1 MSLHSLVVCS
11 DEKIIRVLRRVLSD
25 LEIGM
30 ENCIDAESAV
40 RKLSR
45 QRYEAVIVD
54 CADEE
59 MASQVLKS
67 TRSAPCNKRAVAVA
81 LIDGQKAVRS
91 AFALGAH
98 FVLYKP
104 ISTERAKTS
113 FRAARALMKRERRRN
128 TRIPVQVP
136 IVLVLD
142 NGAGQQKTTTSDVS
156 EGGMAIQLARRPK
169 NAGNMRVQFTL
180 PGSDR
185 PIDCV
190 AEFAWEN
197 GEGLAGVRFM
207 DLAPDINKRLKDWLV
222 SQSPDVEKDDPPAH
236 CKLTDLSL
244 GGCYLEIASPFPVR
258 TRVLL
263 TMRIAQLEVQVQ
275 GIVRVMHPE
284 IGMGVEFT
292 QKTPKQKEG
301 VDKFIQALMNSHGVG
316 PQLVVEPDG
325 LEEGTETASTEA
337 VSAGDVEDPLIELFQ
352 HKSNLPAEAFL
363 HELRTQRHNPEAAQ
377 ATLSI

>member
-11 DEKIIRVLRRVLSD
+11 DEKIVRVLRRVLSD
-25 LEIGM
+25 LEIAM
-30 ENCIDAESAV
+30 EPCPDADSAV

-54 CADEE
+54 CSDEE

-67 TRSAPCNKRAVAVA
+67 TRCAPCNKRAVAVA

-128 TRIPVQVP
+128 TRVPVQVP
-136 IVLVLD
+136 ILLLLE
-142 NGAGQQKTTTSDVS
+142 NGAGQQRTTTSDVS

-169 NAGNMRVQFTL
+169 GVGKVRVQFTL
-180 PGSDR
+180 PGTQHPVDSA
-185 PIDCV
+185 

-197 GEGLAGVRFM
+197 GEGLAGLRFV
-207 DLAPDINKRLKDWLV
+207 DLSTETSKRLKEWLV
-222 SQSPDVEKDDPPAH
+222 SQSPEAEKDDPPAH
-236 CKLTDLSL
+236 CKLTDLSP
-244 GGCYLEIASPFPVR
+244 GGCYLEISSPFPIS

-263 TMRIAQLEVQVQ
+263 TMRVSQLEVQVQ

-292 QKTPKQKEG
+292 QKTAQQKKH
-301 VDKFIQALMNSHGVG
+301 VDTFIQALVHSNGVG
-316 PQLVVEPDG
+316 PQLLVEPDG
-325 LEEGTETASTEA
+325 MESENVEMEQQ
-337 VSAGDVEDPLIELFQ
+337 VSAPHDADDPLIDLFQ

-363 HELRTQRHNPEAAQ
+363 HELRSQRNSPA
-377 ATLSI
+377 SV